1 LLGTTTGASDLTQA
15 ALSSMPTLVA
25 VGVYSS
31 LNFKPAEIGQD
42 FFFYRKFEKFEE
54 PIIKLLHFSNSSNYF
69 LLRDF
74 LKKKITYV
82 VN

>member
-1 LLGTTTGASDLTQA
+1 MGHREDLRRC
-15 ALSSMPTLVA
+15 V
-25 VGVYSS
+25 VCRGREYS
-31 LNFKPAEIGQD
+31 LNFNRAEIGRD